1 MIILIKSIILG
12 FAVAAPVGPI
22 NLLCMRRTLV
32 FGRRAGIVSGL
43 GAALADV
50 FFATVAAFGFTAVS
64 RFLEHYGDHI
74 HVFGGIILCVI
85 AWRIYHSKLIEEKK
99 HQDQSAR
106 TLWKYFLTSFFLTLT
121 NPTTVFSFMALFAGI
136 GLKGKPLLVVI
147 GVFLGSMVWWTILTY
162 GIAKLNIS
170 HDKFTIVNKVAAVLI
185 FGVGIISFLM

>member
-1 MIILIKSIILG
+1 MILLLKSIILG

-32 FGRRAGIVSGL
+32 FGRQAGIVSGL
-43 GAALADV
+43 GAALADA
-50 FFATVAAFGFTAVS
+50 FFATIAAFGFTAVS
-64 RFLEHYGDHI
+64 RFLVHYSDHI
-74 HVFGGIILCVI
+74 HIFGGIILCVI
-85 AWRIYHSKLIEEKK
+85 AWRIYHSKITEEKV
-99 HQDQSAR
+99 HDRSAR

-121 NPTTVFSFMALFAGI
+121 NPTTVFSFIALFAGI
-136 GLKGKPLLVVI
+136 GVGGKPLLVVI

-170 HDKFTIVNKVAAVLI
+170 NDKFTIVNKVAAVLI